1 MNGRGLWDWG
11 FAWEILHTRL
21 IPVLGVTVLATLGG
35 MAIALVLGLAVTL
48 MRRSRNK
55 IISRTAGFIVEFVR
69 STPLLIQI
77 YFVFYALPQI
87 LPFLG
92 DGRLSPMATGIV
104 ALGVHYS
111 SYTSEVYRAGIE
123 NISRGQWESATVL
136 GFGARDTWLRIIL
149 PQAIPPIVPALGN
162 YLVAMFKDTPML
174 STITV
179 LELLYTAKDIGSESF
194 RYNEAFTLVG
204 VLFLLVS
211 LLSAAAIR
219 FTERKLALPR

>member
-11 FAWEILHTRL
+11 FAWQILHERL
-21 IPVLGVTVLATLGG
+21 IPALGVTVLATLGG
-35 MAIALVLGLAVTL
+35 MAIALVLGLGITL

-55 IISRTAGFIVEFVR
+55 IISRTAGFITEFIR

-92 DGRLSPMATGIV
+92 DGRLSPMLTGVV
-104 ALGVHYS
+104 ALGIHYS

-123 NISRGQWESATVL
+123 NISRGQWESATAL
-136 GFGARDTWLRIIL
+136 GFGVRDTWLRIIL

-204 VLFLLVS
+204 LLFLVVS
-211 LLSAAAIR
+211 LVSAAAIR

>member
-11 FAWEILHTRL
+11 FALEILHERL
-21 IPVLGVTVLATLGG
+21 IPALGVTVLATVGG
-35 MAIALVLGLAVTL
+35 MAIALVLGLVVTL
-48 MRRSRNK
+48 MRRSRNR
-55 IISRTAGFIVEFVR
+55 IVSRTAGFLIEFVR

-92 DGRLSPMATGIV
+92 DGRLSPMMTGVV
-104 ALGVHYS
+104 ALGIHYS

-123 NISRGQWESATVL
+123 NISRGQWESATAL
-136 GFGARDTWLRIIL
+136 GFSASDTWLRIIL
-149 PQAIPPIVPALGN
+149 PQAIPPIIPALGN

-204 VLFLLVS
+204 VLFLALS

-219 FTERKLALPR
+219 FTERKLAVAR